1 MAKKLKWGS
10 FTQEDLVVNHEDD
23 IYLDFLLLRMK
34 KDGMGM
40 DKARNFRFSKNNVR
54 GTGKTDASKVV
65 SLSGSFFYGW
75 DRTSWPI
82 PYVRKSEEKEAFDR
96 RHTLSVLTGDKYVK
110 KDIEVPDVEYERV
123 YPPNEPNFNLF
134 TMDSVLTIASMWGN
148 VFGPQS
154 DDTKDY
160 NYVTATTLILK
171 AELDRDIDW
180 NSVNDSYILSRDFVE
195 RILKN
200 MGCHTRYDNN
210 SRVIGRIITSIIDA
224 VEDPNSVANVLTK
237 NNSADEKDSWVE
249 SSKDWGAHNT
259 ENNDYKFIH
268 VPLQYNDSFA
278 YTYAERI
285 LTSVCKNEIEIPEKI
300 TKVLLYNAKNAN
312 DSVKIVGSRKMFK
325 DRLNSSWYT
334 RRDNVLVPIEQ
345 IINPDLLSNYRKK
358 LNELK
363 LEVWYFPQ
371 LESETEP
378 VEMVIDDGEPN

>member
-1 MAKKLKWGS
+1 MAKKLPWGS
-10 FTQEDLVVNHEDD
+10 FSHEDLVIDEQDD
-23 IYLDFLLLRMK
+23 IYELFPFLSLVGILMVKVNELRIG
-34 KDGMGM
+34 DN
-40 DKARNFRFSKNNVR
+40 AVR
-54 GTGKTDASKVV
+54 GIKDTVNQKLVG
-65 SLSGSFFYGW
+65 LSGSLFYGW

-82 PYVRKSEEKEAFDR
+82 PYVLRGEEKEAFDR
-96 RHTLSVLTGDKYVK
+96 RHTLSVLTGDKYVH

-134 TMDSVLTIASMWGN
+134 TLDSVLTIASMWGN

-195 RILKN
+195 RILRN

-224 VEDPNSVANVLTK
+224 VEDPNSVADVLTK
-237 NNSADEKDSWVE
+237 NNSADKKDAWVE